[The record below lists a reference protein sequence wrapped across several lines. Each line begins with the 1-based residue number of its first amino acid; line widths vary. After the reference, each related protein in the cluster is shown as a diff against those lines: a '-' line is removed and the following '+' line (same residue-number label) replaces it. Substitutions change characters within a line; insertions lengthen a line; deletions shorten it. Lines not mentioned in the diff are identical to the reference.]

1 MAEHAYRAAVL
12 PRERVAGRRARAGA
26 SAPLLLA
33 ALCVIALAL
42 VWAIAAHVHVAR
54 VADARLL
61 HDFAQIEDPRIN
73 SFARMLLYLLNPAQ
87 FVIWAVALVLF
98 ALARGRARLAL
109 AIAVVLTLAPYT
121 AELLKPLLAV
131 SHVSIGDDRP
141 IGAASW
147 PSGHATAATALA
159 LSAVLIVPA
168 RWRVFAV
175 TLAVTFL
182 LLVGVSLL
190 IRAWHMPSDVLGGYL
205 LGAFWAALAVAG
217 VRASERLW
225 PSRESRRRARDEA
238 TLAI

>member
-1 MAEHAYRAAVL
+1 MAGHAYPAAIL
-12 PRERVAGRRARAGA
+12 PRERAAQRRPHAGA
-26 SAPLLLA
+26 RAPLLLA

-42 VWAIAAHVHVAR
+42 VWAIAAHVHVVR

-61 HDFAQIEDPRIN
+61 HDFMQIEDPRIN
-73 SFARMLLYLLNPAQ
+73 SFARTLLFLLNPAQ
-87 FVIWAVALVLF
+87 FVIWAVALILF

-109 AIAVVLTLAPYT
+109 AVAVVLTLAPYT

-168 RWRVFAV
+168 RWRALAA

-182 LLVGVSLL
+182 LLVGVALL

-205 LGAFWAALAVAG
+205 LGTFWAALAIAG
-217 VRASERLW
+217 VRVSERLW
-225 PSRESRRRARDEA
+225 PSRASRRQARDEA
-238 TLAI
+238 KLAV